1 MEDSAARPISKRLP
15 CPSRACSFQPPVFSS
30 GHLRDGNNGRLVV
43 QWVQGSWMQV
53 VYNNRYVIYVMYIL
67 CIYIYIYMLYI
78 YIKIIYITYVNIH
91 IYAQISFIGCATI
104 CQLCHGRRLL
114 RSAVLTSSVG
124 SQPKP
129 APFEPGPNQGGI
141 HWKKLT
147 N

>member
-1 MEDSAARPISKRLP
+1 M
-15 CPSRACSFQPPVFSS
+15 CVC
-30 GHLRDGNNGRLVV
+30 
-43 QWVQGSWMQV
+43 
-53 VYNNRYVIYVMYIL
+53 VIYKE
-67 CIYIYIYMLYI
+67 YI
-78 YIKIIYITYVNIH
+78 YIKNKNIYIMSYVNIH

-141 HWKKLT
+141 HWKKWT